1 MLPPRALHSV
11 IVKYIFF
18 KIVLVQKIKANT
30 KIFKYLKKD
39 LVWHLLV
46 SSLWHL
52 RGKIGSDQK
61 ILTYM
66 NL

>member
-1 MLPPRALHSV
+1 MLPPRALYRV

-52 RGKIGSDQK
+52 QGKIGCDQK